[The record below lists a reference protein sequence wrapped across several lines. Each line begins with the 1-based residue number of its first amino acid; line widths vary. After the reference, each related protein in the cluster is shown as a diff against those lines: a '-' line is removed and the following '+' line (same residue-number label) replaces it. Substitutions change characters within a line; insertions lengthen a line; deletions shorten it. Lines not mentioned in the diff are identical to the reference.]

1 MQHESMVHA
10 LDEIRRVLKPNGQL
24 IDLRPVEANWAVEVV
39 SSTGWQAAG
48 RLSDLPVALADDEA
62 AFAAMRQAASNGWY
76 GKKDE
81 KEFGFFYYWDTPSE
95 MKQFIDEEWEDF
107 EKMEE
112 HVYHKASAMWAS
124 ANADARLRVRVN
136 MLITLWEKRWV
147 DS

>member
-24 IDLRPVEANWAVEVV
+24 IDLRPVEANWSVEIV

-48 RLSDLPVALADDEA
+48 RLSDLPVALEDDEA
-62 AFAAMRQAASNGWY
+62 AFQAMRQAASNGWY
-76 GKKDE
+76 VKKNE
-81 KEFGFFYYWDTPSE
+81 KEFSFFYYWDTPSE
-95 MKQFIDEEWEDF
+95 MKQFMEEEWVDF

-112 HVYHKASAMWAS
+112 HVYQKASSMWAS

>member
-24 IDLRPVEANWAVEVV
+24 IDLRPVEANWSVEVV

-48 RLSDLPVALADDEA
+48 RLSDLPVALEDDEA

-95 MKQFIDEEWEDF
+95 MKEFMDEEWEDF

-112 HVYHKASAMWAS
+112 HVYDKARSMWAS